1 MIEWDTSCLDWEQR
15 FKAGKSLIPCAPL
28 YPEQARADME
38 VFRSIPAVDVN
49 HPEGLR
55 DEDGRPIPPRLD
67 EVCREWWLEI
77 AEVIFGAY
85 DAATGEQRIR
95 EVFLKVPKKNWKSG
109 WAASVMLTLMIR
121 NWRSSNEAAIIA
133 PTKDTADN
141 VFNAMRD
148 SIRADPE
155 FDKLFH
161 IQQQQRTI
169 KHRVTGM
176 TCRVYAADTDTVSGK
191 KWAFVIF
198 EEVWLLAQRSGAKD
212 MMVEATGGQA
222 SRKEGIVISITTESD
237 EDPVGIYKEKLEY
250 SRLVRDGKIHAP
262 HFLPILY
269 EWPEDM
275 LKSKAYMDPANF
287 HLVNPNYGASVD
299 PEDMLTKFDQAR
311 EAGGESLA
319 LFLAKRLNVPP
330 SENRGGS
337 WAGARFWA
345 QQGTVGLDLDQLLE
359 RSEVVTIGI
368 DGGGLDDLLGLS
380 VLGREL
386 KTGDWLHW
394 GHAWA
399 HPIVLERHKQEE
411 ERFKTYDAAGHMTI
425 VEKIGQDIEEVIAI
439 VKKCEDA
446 GLLDRVGVDPA
457 GLGSIVDNLCD
468 AEGGPKLDRETRVIG
483 ISQGWRLNGAIK
495 ATERKL
501 AEGAFHHG
509 DSPLMAWCIGNCKT
523 SPAGNAVLVTKQY
536 SGNAKIDPVSAI
548 FDSVQLMCQ
557 NPKARKKTLLM
568 FMVGG
573 GAAA

>member
-1 MIEWDTSCLDWEQR
+1 MD
-15 FKAGKSLIPCAPL
+15 
-28 YPEQARADME
+28 
-38 VFRSIPAVDVN
+38 VFRSVLVVDVN
-49 HPEGLR
+49 NPDGLV
-55 DEDGRPIPPRLD
+55 DEDGRPVPPRLD
-67 EVCREWWLEI
+67 QVCRQWGLDI

-85 DAATGEQRIR
+85 DAETGEQRIR
-95 EVFLKVPKKNWKSG
+95 EVLLKVPKKNWKSG
-109 WAASVMLTLMIR
+109 WAAAVMLTLSIR
-121 NWRSSNEAAIIA
+121 NWRSSNQGAIIA

-141 VFNAMRD
+141 CFDVMRD
-148 SIRADPE
+148 AIRADPDLE
-155 FDKLFH
+155 KLFH
-161 IQQQQRTI
+161 IQTNLRTI
-169 KHRVTGM
+169 RHRVTGM
-176 TCRVYAADTDTVSGK
+176 TCRVYAADTDTISGK

-198 EEVWLLAQRSGAKD
+198 EELWLLAQRKGAKD
-212 MMVEATGGQA
+212 MIVEATGGQA
-222 SRKEGIVISITTESD
+222 SRLEGIVISITTESD
-237 EDPVGIYKEKLEY
+237 EDPIGIYKEKLDY
-250 SRLVRDGKIHAP
+250 ARAVRDGEIIAP

-275 LKSKAYMDPANF
+275 LKAKAYMEPDNWP
-287 HLVNPNYGASVD
+287 LVNPNWGASVD
-299 PEDMLTKFDQAR
+299 PVDFHNKFDQAKD
-311 EAGGESLA
+311 AGGDSLA

-337 WAGARFWA
+337 WAGARFWSN
-345 QQGTVGLDLDQLLE
+345 QGTAGLNLDQVLA

-380 VLGREL
+380 VLGREF
-386 KTGDWLHW
+386 KTGNWLHW

-399 HPIVLERHKQEE
+399 HPIVLERHEQEA
-411 ERFKTYDAAGHMTI
+411 ERFQDYDAAGHMTI
-425 VEKIGQDIEEVIAI
+425 VDKIGQDIEEVVAI

-468 AEGGPKLDRETRVIG
+468 VEGGPRLDRETRVIG

-501 AEGAFHHG
+501 AEGTFFHG
-509 DSPLMAWCIGNCKT
+509 DSDLMAWCIGNCKT

-557 NPKARKKTLLM
+557 NPQPRRKSYGMLFL
-568 FMVGG
+568 GG
-573 GAAA
+573 